1 MIVPSDEYKELCT
14 AREDVVLMS
23 LAEERLSANEGIPA
37 IPEKGVMAALGIS
50 DDDVYREA
58 SKRKLD

>member
-1 MIVPSDEYKELCT
+1 
-14 AREDVVLMS
+14 MS